1 MVVSPGMLTNGSGLI
16 RLAHPKI
23 PTHRIQRR
31 NGFGA
36 SSFKFPWDSCLNG
49 RVSYKHV
56 GGYCTVS
63 VGLAR
68 QSPSFRD
75 ELPEE
80 PLWLSLVWDIFW
92 STRSLFSFMA
102 EQPSQLKFIEW
113 PSFTTTLKTA
123 TLSLSLVAVFI
134 VALSSV
140 DSALCYILALIL
152 RKAP

>member
-1 MVVSPGMLTNGSGLI
+1 SI
-16 RLAHPKI
+16 RLAHPAI
-23 PTHRIQRR
+23 PSHRIRRR
-31 NGFGA
+31 NELGP
-36 SSFKFPWDSCLNG
+36 SSFKFRGDSSLNG

-56 GGYCTVS
+56 GGYCAVS
-63 VGLAR
+63 VGFGR
-68 QSPSFRD
+68 QSPSFHD
-75 ELPEE
+75 EE
-80 PLWLSLVWDIFW
+80 PLWLSLVKDIVW
-92 STRSLFSFMA
+92 STRSLFTFLS

-123 TLSLSLVAVFI
+123 TLSLCLVAVFI